1 VQTGDI
7 GQVALVPPGFD
18 GSGCHALIIIRTDP
32 RIVTGDFLDLV
43 LRSRYGYESLKRVQT
58 GALHPHL
65 NCTWVR
71 EIAVPIPPA
80 SEQAEILSCMR
91 AASSRCDHAIE
102 AAQREI
108 GLLGEYYGR
117 LVNDVVTGKL
127 DAREAAAVLP
137 EIDPQVAD
145 DEPDDAFDPGS
156 EVSLGNLDSTL
167 EEVDS

>member
-1 VQTGDI
+1 
-7 GQVALVPPGFD
+7 
-18 GSGCHALIIIRTDP
+18 
-32 RIVTGDFLDLV
+32 
-43 LRSRYGYESLKRVQT
+43 
-58 GALHPHL
+58 
-65 NCTWVR
+65 
-71 EIAVPIPPA
+71 
-80 SEQAEILSCMR
+80 MR